1 MSMLIILIILIIG
14 CQCYIII
21 GCQMLIII
29 NLVRQIINNNQ

>member
-29 NLVRQIINNNQ
+29 NIVRQIINNNQ